1 MNIIQLN
8 ILGYSLNQPFMIHK
22 TLGVIG
28 GLGVQTSQLFCTNV
42 VKKVR
47 DTTKIQPSI
56 LCHTVNLSLVLESD
70 LVYSRPSKEHLSV
83 LLDSIKLLE
92 SAGVSKI
99 AIPCN
104 TVHIFIEEMR
114 ASSKVPILSIIDE
127 TAQRMAAEG
136 FGKVGLLAS
145 STSINAGLYQR
156 ELSKHRIGALVPTK
170 DEQKMIS
177 DLIFKIL
184 NGTNF
189 SADLTRVIQVIEN
202 LENHG
207 AEAFILGCT
216 DLRLINLPS
225 NVPMID
231 STSVL
236 EDVAIRYLV
245 DLN

>member
-1 MNIIQLN
+1 
-8 ILGYSLNQPFMIHK
+8 
-22 TLGVIG
+22 
-28 GLGVQTSQLFCTNV
+28 
-42 VKKVR
+42 
-47 DTTKIQPSI
+47 
-56 LCHTVNLSLVLESD
+56 
-70 LVYSRPSKEHLSV
+70 
-83 LLDSIKLLE
+83 
-92 SAGVSKI
+92 
-99 AIPCN
+99 
-104 TVHIFIEEMR
+104 
-114 ASSKVPILSIIDE
+114 
-127 TAQRMAAEG
+127 MAAEG
-136 FGKVGLLAS
+136 FGKVGILAS

-184 NGTNF
+184 TGANF

-236 EDVAIRYLV
+236 EDVATRYLV